1 MLECENKKPT
11 QLAYD
16 RPSPK
21 LLAFLKKHYNLVNF
35 IPQNNNF
42 VIYQQF
48 FEVLKNI
55 DFYNCGFLFY
65 NRLIFDPTQTLSMYK
80 KSTFLVFKKNIV
92 FIINFNLFF
101 RK

>member
-1 MLECENKKPT
+1 MIQQLFEKMLEIENKKPY

-21 LLAFLKKHYNLVNF
+21 LISFLKKHYNLVNY

-48 FEVLKNI
+48 FEV
-55 DFYNCGFLFY
+55 
-65 NRLIFDPTQTLSMYK
+65 
-80 KSTFLVFKKNIV
+80 FK
-92 FIINFNLFF
+92 
-101 RK
+101 

>member
-1 MLECENKKPT
+1 MEYENKKAH

-21 LLAFLKKHYNLVNF
+21 LLSFLKKHYNLVNF

-48 FEVLKNI
+48 FEV
-55 DFYNCGFLFY
+55 
-65 NRLIFDPTQTLSMYK
+65 
-80 KSTFLVFKKNIV
+80 
-92 FIINFNLFF
+92 FF
-101 RK
+101 